1 MVKREK
7 PRKTGVSRGL
17 SPLRFFAEKIDDM
30 SPISTLAN
38 LTYFLGWNM
47 DGRTMATALDDLS
60 TAKQPVD
67 VPFVKSLPK
76 LKHIALRGT
85 EVVNGSAIP
94 ASVKVYSGDKTK
106 GL

>member
-1 MVKREK
+1 
-7 PRKTGVSRGL
+7 
-17 SPLRFFAEKIDDM
+17 
-30 SPISTLAN
+30 
-38 LTYFLGWNM
+38 M

-67 VPFVKSLPK
+67 VSFVKSLPK

-94 ASVKVYSGDKTK
+94 ASVKVYSDDKTK